1 MIGNREDGRELS
13 LMESIAEFGQLG
25 KVDKDGKFINFS
37 CNRCNKIKPNK
48 GAIPHNGGYY
58 CGDCIKHCSGCSD
71 SQERFTEPW
80 HYIDDMHRISHPD
93 AEPQEW
99 LCNVCYKYHCL
110 GHGNISKG
118 METEKELKKN
128 GR

>member
-48 GAIPHNGGYY
+48 GAIPA
-58 CGDCIKHCSGCSD
+58 
-71 SQERFTEPW
+71 QR
-80 HYIDDMHRISHPD
+80 
-93 AEPQEW
+93 W
-99 LCNVCYKYHCL
+99 LL
-110 GHGNISKG
+110 LWGLRQALFG
-118 METEKELKKN
+118 LF
-128 GR
+128 R